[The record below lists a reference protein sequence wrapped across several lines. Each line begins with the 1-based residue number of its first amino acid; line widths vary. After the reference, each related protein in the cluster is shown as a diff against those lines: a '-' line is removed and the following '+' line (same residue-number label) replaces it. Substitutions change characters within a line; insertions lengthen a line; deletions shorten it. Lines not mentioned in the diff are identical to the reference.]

1 MEGRKADC
9 VAEYSDIT
17 EQRNFICVRR
27 ETREMSREKLR
38 RINGL
43 EDDGQSW
50 AATHSRTARRS
61 RSRRQWRSR
70 L

>member
-1 MEGRKADC
+1 MNGWVNGRKEGRKADC

-43 EDDGQSW
+43 EDDGQS
-50 AATHSRTARRS
+50 
-61 RSRRQWRSR
+61 
-70 L
+70 